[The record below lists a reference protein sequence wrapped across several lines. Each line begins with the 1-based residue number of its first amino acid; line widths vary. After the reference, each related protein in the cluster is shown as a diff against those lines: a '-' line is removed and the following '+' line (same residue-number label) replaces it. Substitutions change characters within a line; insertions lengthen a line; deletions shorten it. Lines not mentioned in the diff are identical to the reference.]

1 MLTTIKT
8 DREYLIGAEVV
19 IETDCRP
26 LLGMISSCETSD
38 IAMLRWIA
46 YIKSLCP
53 EIKHIA
59 GVDNPVADMLSRA
72 RFKGK
77 NTMVMTDEEDESFDF
92 FSINCNLKG
101 SCDLG
106 VHVILHESEYEG
118 EMLQIGKYLSTH
130 AKDGTWSREL
140 FHKIRKKAYKFFLHE
155 GYLWR
160 HPKAVVGRREEQHKL
175 IFEFHDTLWTGD
187 R

>member
-8 DREYLIGAEVV
+8 DREYLIGVEVV

-46 YIKSLCP
+46 YIISLCP
-53 EIKHIA
+53 EMKYIA
-59 GVDNPVADMLSRA
+59 GADNPIANMLSRV

-77 NTMVMTDEEDESFDF
+77 NTMVMTDEEDENFDF

-140 FHKIRKKAYKFFLHE
+140 FHKGSKHATVYQKSTVF
-155 GYLWR
+155 G
-160 HPKAVVGRREEQHKL
+160 HKNCQY
-175 IFEFHDTLWTGD
+175 FQYC
-187 R
+187 